1 MNPVK
6 IAILADSFLH
16 DESTGVNGTQVQLF
30 NVANALTGRDFAVH
44 YVARTRDFRQGA
56 RMYKDIRMHWM
67 RPAAGVFGWPREIL
81 AAMRALDGIDADIV
95 YQRGRSHLT
104 CAASA
109 WARKRGK
116 RFVWASNGEDSCDFW
131 KNLTRVRRSRRPL
144 WKKLLLWM
152 YFLPLDLRIHR
163 GIGRADTV
171 INQTEHQK
179 QRLRVNF
186 GKDGTILPSY
196 FPPPAPNTAGG
207 KEKLVLWLAN
217 PGPGKRPDLF
227 LDLTERLADAA
238 AWRFVLGGRIPD
250 TPYGRDLAARLA
262 ALPNAEAADAI
273 PFRESDAWYAR
284 ASLFLNTSLPE
295 ADGLP
300 NAYIQAWYAG
310 TPVLSLH
317 HDPNGWIAR
326 HGLGFCA
333 DGDETALTAKARD
346 FMNDPDALTQ
356 MAAHC
361 RDFARET
368 FGGDDVVDGY
378 VKVFTADS

>member
-1 MNPVK
+1 MKPVK

-30 NVANALTGRDFAVH
+30 NVSNALAGREFTVH
-44 YVARTRDFRQGA
+44 YIAGTRDFQQASDVYGGVR
-56 RMYKDIRMHWM
+56 IHWM
-67 RPAAGVFGWPREIL
+67 RPAAGAFGWPRNTL
-81 AAMRALDGIDADIV
+81 AATRILDGIDPDIV

-104 CAASA
+104 HAASA

-131 KNLTRVRRSRRPL
+131 KNLARVRHSRRPF
-144 WKKLLLWM
+144 WKKCLLWI
-152 YFLPLDLRIHR
+152 YFLPLDLLIHR
-163 GIGRADTV
+163 GIGKANAV
-171 INQTEHQK
+171 INQTAHQN
-179 QRLRVNF
+179 QRLRANF
-186 GKDGTILPSY
+186 GKDGAILPSY

-207 KEKLVLWLAN
+207 KEKLILWLAN

-227 LDLTERLADAA
+227 LDLAERLADEA

-250 TPYGRDLAARLA
+250 SPYGHDLATRLA
-262 ALPNAEAADAI
+262 ALPNAEAAGAI
-273 PFRESDAWYAR
+273 PFRESDVWYAR

-310 TPVLSLH
+310 APVLSLH
-317 HDPNGWIAR
+317 HDPNGWLAR

-333 DGDETALTAKARD
+333 DGDEAALAAKARD
-346 FMNDPDALTQ
+346 FMNDPDTLAQ
-356 MAAHC
+356 MAARC
-361 RDFARET
+361 RTFARET

-378 VKVFTADS
+378 VKVFTAGA